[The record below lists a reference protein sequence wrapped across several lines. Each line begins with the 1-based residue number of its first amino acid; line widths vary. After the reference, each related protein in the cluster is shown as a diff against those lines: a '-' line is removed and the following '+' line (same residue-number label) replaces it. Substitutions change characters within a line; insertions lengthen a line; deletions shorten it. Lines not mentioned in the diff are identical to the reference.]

1 MKGVNGKV
9 AGMKVAL
16 KLELEMPKG
25 WIDKMETW
33 IVKSLRKSGY
43 KIILKLQ
50 KKFDSLRKQQQVK
63 QKENKG
69 KFQQGTKKKV
79 VYSNGSRKLSKEHFQ
94 LLSLGLNFGLTPKT
108 FPLAEYVQAT
118 ELLCQRLE
126 EGDEEESVQKA
137 RAIKNEVFN
146 IHATKP

>member
-1 MKGVNGKV
+1 
-9 AGMKVAL
+9 
-16 KLELEMPKG
+16 MPKG

-33 IVKSLRKSGY
+33 IVKSLRKLGY
-43 KIILKLQ
+43 KIRLKMQ

-79 VYSNGSRKLSKEHFQ
+79 VFNNSSRKLSEEQLQ
-94 LLSLGLNFGLTPKT
+94 LLSLGLNFGLTPKR

-126 EGDEEESVQKA
+126 AGDEEESVQKA
-137 RAIKNEVFN
+137 RAIRNEVFN
-146 IHATKP
+146 HLK